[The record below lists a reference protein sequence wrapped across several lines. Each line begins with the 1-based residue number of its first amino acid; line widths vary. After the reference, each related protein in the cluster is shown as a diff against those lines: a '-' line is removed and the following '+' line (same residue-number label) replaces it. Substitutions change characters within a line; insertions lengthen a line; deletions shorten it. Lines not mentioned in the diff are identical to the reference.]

1 MLVGGAFLTVRECH
15 PQLAPTKWPLH
26 QQEHWFSFQSS
37 TQHCYLGSPPGD
49 PHVQGIVTANLGV
62 GQTPALLVGFHKG
75 GLLVRQD
82 MANDHGG
89 ASNECCLR
97 ETGKAI
103 WLHLYPHL
111 SRCLGRH
118 WVLRWTFRTT
128 TDSPTQEARRP
139 KCSSVRETSR
149 TGVPGLHTGASV

>member
-1 MLVGGAFLTVRECH
+1 M
-15 PQLAPTKWPLH
+15 
-26 QQEHWFSFQSS
+26 
-37 TQHCYLGSPPGD
+37 
-49 PHVQGIVTANLGV
+49 QGIVTANLGV

-103 WLHLYPHL
+103 WLHLHPHL
-111 SRCLGRH
+111 SRCMGRH

-128 TDSPTQEARRP
+128 TDSPTQEAGRP
-139 KCSSVRETSR
+139 KCSSVRETARSWSSWVAHR
-149 TGVPGLHTGASV
+149 SQCITYIITVDPTHKPASSSS